1 MKTKLLFLFSFAITT
16 LAAQQTYNLGWA
28 NDGTCVDQQLS
39 IDVGDTVKWIW
50 GDNMPHNIVQLNGD
64 TEPGFGETIYESQGH
79 EYSHTFTTVGAHDY
93 QCSPHPNS
101 MYGTIT
107 VTNPPNNLSETVI
120 AVWDF
125 NNGSTLG
132 VFGESF
138 ESRITSNK
146 SLGFLKEGSQTSA
159 PDPHSVV
166 CNTRNGFS
174 AGYLQGLDLT
184 ADDLVDGKLHL
195 SITYNLIDLPGELQ
209 SGTNNNTG
217 EPIFKNA
224 ISHMFMKGALNSTAG
239 WVNAAANNQRL
250 TGNHVQGAD
259 EGTNLNVT
267 KIVTNNGIQYGGA
280 KLAGTLGSSVEYSET
295 ITLGTT
301 MDFIANT
308 NTFWVGSPGQNPDTP
323 FGLTSADPVNQSTT
337 WNETTIENKNDIIL
351 KLLQFEIRTGD
362 GSIIVDQVKISTGA
376 YENTVESGDPVV
388 FDSPTWAGDWT
399 LDPTEGALQVG
410 WNTDYVG
417 GWWTSDANVPTLRSC
432 LFDDVFSFNTD
443 GTFTIQNQGSTWI
456 EPWQNIDLDADGDVD
471 DDDEGCGTPVAPHDG
486 SNAATY
492 TYDGSSVTVNGNG
505 AYVGLAKVHNNG
517 EDGNSGGSVTYD
529 IYDITDNFMHLR
541 IKYATP
547 DQVANGPDP
556 DRTWQFRLRRVGT
569 VPATTNVTFAVNT
582 ANITV
587 LPDGMYL
594 GGGIFGNAQAHA
606 MSDSDGDGTWEV
618 TVPITEGTDGNY
630 IFLNGPTFADDW
642 GAKEQL
648 GGQSCADAGSYNDRI
663 LYLVGASDYTL
674 QHCFGSCESDGT
686 CPVADP
692 VPEACAPVPSQL
704 AADVIPVFSDAYA
717 NNIVT
722 NTDPFWGQTTD
733 ASVIQ
738 IGPNSECN
746 VLKYAGLTY
755 QGMDYT
761 NSDVTAMDFVHL
773 DYFTFDSTD
782 IRFFLIG
789 DGENPYN
796 IGTELGGITTG
807 QWVSVDI
814 PLTHYTSVNLANVYQ
829 FKTEGNG
836 NVFLDNLYFYKESTA
851 GLNDSAISEFTYY
864 PNPVNDQLT
873 ISAQSNV
880 KDITV
885 FNLLGQVV
893 SRQSPNTKDC
903 LVDMAAMQ
911 TGAYFVQISIGST
924 VEMVR
929 VLKQ

>member
-1 MKTKLLFLFSFAITT
+1 
-16 LAAQQTYNLGWA
+16 
-28 NDGTCVDQQLS
+28 
-39 IDVGDTVKWIW
+39 
-50 GDNMPHNIVQLNGD
+50 
-64 TEPGFGETIYESQGH
+64 
-79 EYSHTFTTVGAHDY
+79 
-93 QCSPHPNS
+93 
-101 MYGTIT
+101 
-107 VTNPPNNLSETVI
+107 
-120 AVWDF
+120 
-125 NNGSTLG
+125 
-132 VFGESF
+132 
-138 ESRITSNK
+138 
-146 SLGFLKEGSQTSA
+146 
-159 PDPHSVV
+159 
-166 CNTRNGFS
+166 
-174 AGYLQGLDLT
+174 
-184 ADDLVDGKLHL
+184 
-195 SITYNLIDLPGELQ
+195 
-209 SGTNNNTG
+209 
-217 EPIFKNA
+217 
-224 ISHMFMKGALNSTAG
+224 
-239 WVNAAANNQRL
+239 
-250 TGNHVQGAD
+250 
-259 EGTNLNVT
+259 
-267 KIVTNNGIQYGGA
+267 
-280 KLAGTLGSSVEYSET
+280 
-295 ITLGTT
+295 
-301 MDFIANT
+301 MDFT
-308 NTFWVGSPGQNPDTP
+308 NGTSTFWVGSPGENATNPY
-323 FGLTSADPVNQSTT
+323 GLTMATNDANQSTN
-337 WNETTIENKNDIIL
+337 WNANTVAMAPSAIL
-351 KLLQFEIRTGD
+351 KLLQFNSKNGTG
-362 GSIIVDQVKISTGA
+362 SVEVDQVKISTGA
-376 YENTVESGDPVV
+376 YENTVASGDPEV
-388 FDSPTWAGDWT
+388 FTPPTWAGDWT
-399 LDPTEGALQVG
+399 LDPTAGALQVG
-410 WNTDYVG
+410 WNTDNVG
-417 GWWTSDANVPTLRSC
+417 GWWTSDENVPTLRSC
-432 LFDDVFSFNTD
+432 LFDDVFSFNTN
-443 GTFTIQNQGSTWI
+443 GTFTTEMQGSTWI
-456 EPWQNIDLDADGDVD
+456 EPWQQVDLNGDGVVD
-471 DDDEGCGTPVAPHDG
+471 NLDEACGTPVAPHDG

-505 AYVGLAKVHNNG
+505 AYVGLSKVHNNG

-547 DQVANGPDP
+547 DQVADNQDP

-594 GGGIFGNAQAHA
+594 GGGLFGNAQAQA
-606 MSDSDGDGTWEV
+606 MSDVDGDGTWEV

-674 QHCFGSCESDGT
+674 QHCFGSCETDGT
-686 CPVADP
+686 CPAADP
-692 VPEACAPVPSQL
+692 VPDTCAPVPTQL

-722 NTDPFWGQTTD
+722 DTDPFWNQATD

-738 IGPNSECN
+738 IGPNSDCN
-746 VLKYAGLTY
+746 VLKYAGLNY
-755 QGMDYT
+755 QGMNYES
-761 NSDVTAMDFVHL
+761 SDVTGMDFVHL

-782 IRFFLIG
+782 IRFVLIG
-789 DGENPYN
+789 DGENPYD
-796 IGTELGGITTG
+796 IGTELGITTG

-836 NVFLDNLYFYKESTA
+836 DVFLDNLYFFRESTA